1 MIKIEKYTPKEKGAL
16 KGYLSISIPEWH
28 GFCIYDMAY
37 FEMNGK
43 RWFNFPQREYLN
55 KEGEKKYAPYN
66 GFVDVEAKY
75 AFQAQVFMALD
86 KYLKEITPEQEKKI
100 TYQQSP
106 PRSANS
112 NNNLTQG
119 NLAQGSILYRD
130 ESDMGLPF

>member
-1 MIKIEKYTPKEKGAL
+1 MAKEKGAL
-16 KGYLSISIPEWH
+16 KGYLSISIPGWH
-28 GFCIYDMAY
+28 GFCIHDMSY

-66 GFVDVEAKY
+66 EFVDVEAKY
-75 AFQAQVFMALD
+75 AFQAQVLMALD
-86 KYLKEITPEQEKKI
+86 KYLAETTPGQEKKI
-100 TYQQSP
+100 TYQSSP
-106 PRSANS
+106 VKNTFS

-119 NLAQGSILYRD
+119 NLSQGTVLYRD